1 TPEQELILR
10 VEETNREAEVRVV
23 GKIASHGNLH
33 TYGVSFV
40 NKNLDFWQTEFPQQ
54 PASAVPSSVL
64 PLECGACGERIEVV
78 HGEFEYDIGQI
89 HGGLTRHCL
98 QCGTLTVWRR
108 GDGKGP
114 AFADES
120 VAEDHPAEPQ
130 TTHGGATLAE
140 ERRFGTS
147 GSRSP
152 ASRRSGCAGDPFL
165 RQGKQAMDAPKAGW
179 RDEAPAEE
187 KAADLEVSV
196 PRVGPNFSGLA
207 QEAQEEGAA
216 APERIV
222 APTLDGVE
230 EDAVAAPTPEPAR
243 DPDVERRTRARA
255 KVNFF
260 ACVKTP
266 HFGLDIVT
274 CLDMSK
280 GGVGFR
286 SRNQYKPE
294 MRIQIAV

>member
-1 TPEQELILR
+1 
-10 VEETNREAEVRVV
+10 
-23 GKIASHGNLH
+23 
-33 TYGVSFV
+33 
-40 NKNLDFWQTEFPQQ
+40 
-54 PASAVPSSVL
+54 
-64 PLECGACGERIEVV
+64 
-78 HGEFEYDIGQI
+78 
-89 HGGLTRHCL
+89 
-98 QCGTLTVWRR
+98 
-108 GDGKGP
+108 
-114 AFADES
+114 
-120 VAEDHPAEPQ
+120 
-130 TTHGGATLAE
+130 
-140 ERRFGTS
+140 
-147 GSRSP
+147 
-152 ASRRSGCAGDPFL
+152 
-165 RQGKQAMDAPKAGW
+165 MDAPKAGW

-222 APTLDGVE
+222 APTLDGIE

-294 MRIQIAV
+294 MRIQIAVPYSPEVKDAPAIFVSGRIANVRKIDDLWRCGVEFLKTA